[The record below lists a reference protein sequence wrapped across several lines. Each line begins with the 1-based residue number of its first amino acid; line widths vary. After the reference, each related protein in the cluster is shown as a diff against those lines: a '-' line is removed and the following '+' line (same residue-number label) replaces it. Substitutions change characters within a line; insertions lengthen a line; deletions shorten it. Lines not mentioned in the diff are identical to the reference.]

1 MKFYAGLDQAIF
13 TMPNRIKNIIYTFY
27 YFKNNSVKAEI
38 RLQIYLMYRKTAPKV
53 LEQIL
58 NN

>member
-1 MKFYAGLDQAIF
+1 
-13 TMPNRIKNIIYTFY
+13 MPNCIKNIIYTFY